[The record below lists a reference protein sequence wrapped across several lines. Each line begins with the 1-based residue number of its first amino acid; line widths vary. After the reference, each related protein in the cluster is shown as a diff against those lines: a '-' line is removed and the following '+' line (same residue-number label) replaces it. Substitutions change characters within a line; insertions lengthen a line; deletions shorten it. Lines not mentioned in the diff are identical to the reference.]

1 MIDYTRLAF
10 IFDMDGT
17 LVDNMRY
24 HTMAWQKMLDE
35 NGIEAQAGEFLVNTA
50 GKTNREIVP
59 TIFPGASPAKIKRLS
74 DRKEELYRELFAPE
88 LKPVAG
94 AVNFLHHSREL
105 GINLAVS
112 TAAPPANVEFV
123 LDGLDLRRYFR
134 VITSASDVS
143 HGKPHPEIF
152 LRSAELLQVPASR
165 CLVFEDALN
174 GFEAAFRAGMRSI
187 GVTTVNSAETIT
199 QQPSVVAAIEDFS
212 GLDAQETA
220 ARYILEPAVPIF

>member
-1 MIDYTRLAF
+1 MIDYKEFAF

-35 NGIEAQAGEFLVNTA
+35 NGIKARASDFLINTA

-59 TIFPGASPAKIKRLS
+59 TIFPNAGPEEIARLG
-74 DRKEELYRELFAPE
+74 DRKEELYRELFAPN
-88 LKPVAG
+88 LRPIAG
-94 AVNFLHHSREL
+94 AVEFLESSRDI

-112 TAAPPANVEFV
+112 TAAPPANVAFV

-134 VITSASDVS
+134 EVTNSADVK
-143 HGKPHPEIF
+143 HGKPHPDLF
-152 LRSAELLQVPASR
+152 LRSAEMLGIVPAR

-187 GVTTVNSAETIT
+187 GVTTVNSAETIAA
-199 QQPSVVAAIEDFS
+199 QPSMIATIDNFLEI
-212 GLDAQETA
+212 DAQETA
-220 ARYILEPAVPIF
+220 ARYILEAAVPNF

>member
-1 MIDYTRLAF
+1 MIDYTQLAF

-17 LVDNMRY
+17 FVDNMRY

-35 NGIEAQAGEFLVNTA
+35 NGITARATDFLVNTA

-59 TIFPGASPAKIKRLS
+59 TIFPDADAKEIARLG
-74 DRKEELYRELFAPE
+74 DRKEELYRELFAPN
-88 LKPVAG
+88 LRPIAG
-94 AVNFLHHSREL
+94 AVDFLQRSQDL

-123 LDGLDLRRYFR
+123 LDGLDLRRFFR
-134 VITSASDVS
+134 IVTSASDVE
-143 HGKPHPEIF
+143 HGKPHPDLF
-152 LRSAELLQVPASR
+152 LRSAEMLGVAPSY

-187 GVTTVNSAETIT
+187 GVTTVNSAEIIAE
-199 QQPSVVAAIEDFS
+199 QPSVVAAIKDF
-212 GLDAQETA
+212 LNIDAQETA
-220 ARYILEPAVPIF
+220 THYILEAAVPTY